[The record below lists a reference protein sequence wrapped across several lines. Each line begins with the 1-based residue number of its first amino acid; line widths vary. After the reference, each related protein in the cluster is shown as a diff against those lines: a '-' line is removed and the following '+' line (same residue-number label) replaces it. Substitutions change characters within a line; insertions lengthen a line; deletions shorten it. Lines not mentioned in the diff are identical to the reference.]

1 MMEQALYNI
10 LLNSCQ
16 YSPLGSDIRF
26 EASYNEGN
34 LLLQISDNGPGFPEQ
49 ALPKVFNKFFRVED
63 SKTGGLGLGLSI
75 VKGIV
80 ESHKGFTTVEN
91 LDYRGA
97 KFSIIIPSE
106 VPDINVL
113 KLE

>member
-1 MMEQALYNI
+1 
-10 LLNSCQ
+10 
-16 YSPLGSDIRF
+16 
-26 EASYNEGN
+26 
-34 LLLQISDNGPGFPEQ
+34 LQISDKGPGFPEQ
-49 ALPKVFNKFFRVED
+49 ALPKVYNKFFRVEG
-63 SKTGGLGLGLSI
+63 SKAGGLGLGLSI

-80 ESHKGFTTVEN
+80 ESHKGMTTVEN

-106 VPDINVL
+106 VPDINEL

>member
-1 MMEQALYNI
+1 MIEL
-10 LLNSCQ
+10 
-16 YSPLGSDIRF
+16 
-26 EASYNEGN
+26 E
-34 LLLQISDNGPGFPEQ
+34 DNGPGFPPE
-49 ALPKVFNKFFRVED
+49 LLDKVFNKFFRVED